1 MYIFKEIAAER
12 QRLIFQ
18 GRVLLD
24 EKKLNFYGKL
34 LVFTNTVSFSTKKR
48 QISSEKC
55 QISLS
60 DICY

>member
-34 LVFTNTVSFSTKKR
+34 LVFTNTVSFSTKKC
-48 QISSEKC
+48 QISTEKH

-60 DICY
+60 DIYY